1 MRRKMGR
8 RPRAAGPV
16 CHAVGT
22 HLERVV
28 RPHCAGAPAA
38 LWHKRRETEDF
49 LLLRSEAMAQLHA
62 VRPVLAAVAVLGKP
76 LTAGRRRHQEL
87 EKNAA
92 GSDAWLR
99 RGTHLLWGLCSRSSA
114 VCTARRRPDL
124 LPRAAVFLRGTRL
137 TLLLRPTPSG
147 ALPDEQQ
154 HGLFLCG
161 LTFELSGCQRQD
173 ARPGLVKMYRVPP
186 ARAWWPAVGAPL
198 ERGVRPHS
206 AGA

>member
-1 MRRKMGR
+1 MGR
-8 RPRAAGPV
+8 RPCAAGSV

-22 HLERVV
+22 DLERVV

-38 LWHKRRETEDF
+38 LWHQDLATEDF
-49 LLLRSEAMAQLHA
+49 LLRGSKVRVQLTA
-62 VRPVLAAVAVLGKP
+62 VRPVIPAAAVLGNP
-76 LTAGRRRHQEL
+76 LNGGRRRHQEL

-92 GSDAWLR
+92 GSGAWLR
-99 RGTHLLWGLCSRSSA
+99 RETHLLWGLCSRSSA

-137 TLLLRPTPSG
+137 TLFLRPTPSG

-161 LTFELSGCQRQD
+161 LTFELRWPRRCGALGGWRKNGPQALRQTTSVT
-173 ARPGLVKMYRVPP
+173 RR
-186 ARAWWPAVGAPL
+186 WC
-198 ERGVRPHS
+198 S
-206 AGA
+206 A